1 MIKISKNLK
10 KFRKLSNLTQEQLA
24 ERMNLTRQAI
34 SNWENDKSQPD
45 IDSIARLAEI
55 FGITVEEMIYGS
67 LKKVGVDENDENKR
81 NVMKV
86 VLSVFG
92 GLFVAAGAIIIFVS
106 FWEDFPDFIKSAFAF
121 LPFVIGL
128 AFAAFVYI
136 KKRQSYVWREV
147 AGVVWCVGV
156 ITSLSLF
163 GDTLYDM
170 ISYENWETAGLIL
183 ELVSLV
189 LCIPAMFILKSV
201 AVLPIYFA
209 NLLFCAADSG
219 VTVGTTD
226 ENVLAFFVL
235 PLFAVGALFT
245 HLMKKD
251 NELRYRFCVW
261 ISVSAFAVTNIAMY
275 LSVGSELT
283 VQAMIL
289 IFAAYCLLSEKQTV
303 YGLPFRIVGTLGLC
317 VSVTVSVFMTS
328 DAYTS
333 LEFVSIGQVFA
344 PVTTLIFLGLC
355 IYYVFADF
363 AFEVSDALRYPAAV
377 AAVVVGIIAALIK
390 RDYYADSFDWERFY
404 DAREKLGLLILTA
417 AALIGL
423 SFILKGISR
432 LKLFELNVGII
443 TVFAAF
449 VMLVSSMFDFN
460 MITVGILLILFGA
473 SMFASNLLVSR
484 HKKELKQSE

>member
-121 LPFVIGL
+121 LPFIIGFV
-128 AFAAFVYI
+128 FAAFVYL

-156 ITSLSLF
+156 ITTLSLF

-170 ISYENWETAGLIL
+170 LSYESWETAGLIL
-183 ELVSLV
+183 ELASLM

-226 ENVLAFFVL
+226 ENVLAFFIL
-235 PLFAVGALFT
+235 PLFAVGVLFT
-245 HLMKKD
+245 HLVKKD

-261 ISVSAFAVTNIAMY
+261 ISVLAFAASNIAMY
-275 LSVGSELT
+275 LCAGSELT
-283 VQAMIL
+283 VQALIV
-289 IFAAYCLLSEKQTV
+289 IFASYCLLSEKQKI
-303 YGLPFRIVGTLGLC
+303 YGLPFRIVGTLGVC
-317 VSVTVSVFMTS
+317 VSVIVSVFMTS
-328 DAYTS
+328 NSYTS
-333 LEFVSIGQVFA
+333 LEFEGVGQFFA
-344 PVTTLIFLGLC
+344 PATTLVFLGLC
-355 IYYVFADF
+355 IYYLLIDF
-363 AFEVSDALRYPAAV
+363 RFEVSDALFYPAAA
-377 AAVVVGIIAALIK
+377 AAVIVGIIAASLK
-390 RDYYADSFDWERFY
+390 KTYYWNDNDWSRYY
-404 DAREKLGLLILTA
+404 DTREKLGLLILIA

-449 VMLVSSMFDFN
+449 VILISSMFDFN
-460 MITVGILLILFGA
+460 MITVGILLILFGV
-473 SMFASNLLVSR
+473 SMFASNLLVSK
-484 HKKELKQSE
+484 HKKELRQSE